1 MNAPELLIP
10 FRDFAIALA
19 IGALVGIERQ
29 KKQAEDPHPGIGG
42 LRTFILFALAGAL
55 AAWLADHFAAPWV
68 FVGAGALVT
77 AAVVVG
83 YLVHAR
89 SDPDAG
95 LTTEMA
101 AIVVYL
107 LGGTAVVGYP
117 ELAVALAIVTS
128 AVLAF
133 KEPLHEAVERIGRD
147 DLYAGLKLLIATFIV
162 LPLLPDA
169 VIDPWGAI
177 NPYRMGWLVI
187 LISLIS
193 LVGYVAS
200 RWLGSR
206 QGIPLTGLCGGLASS
221 TAVSISF
228 ARRSR
233 ERPADES
240 LAGPLAV
247 GLLLSWGVMFARIG
261 VLVAAVRPPL
271 LAALG
276 LPLLLLVALS
286 LALAFALRGRAGAPE
301 EGRELPLR
309 NPFSLMPA
317 VRFAAVFAAVLLA
330 VKLVGSRLSGANLY
344 WVAGLAGLTD
354 VDAITL
360 SLASYARG
368 GGDAGLAAR
377 AILIAALSNTVAK
390 LAIVVALGA
399 PVLRR
404 RVGAA
409 AAALFAGIG
418 LCLALQ
424 SCLGG

>member
-1 MNAPELLIP
+1 VNEPELLIP

-19 IGALVGIERQ
+19 IGALVGIERE
-29 KKQAEDPHPGIGG
+29 KKQAEEQHRGIGG
-42 LRTFILFALAGAL
+42 LRTFILFAQAGAL
-55 AAWLADHFAAPWV
+55 AAWLADRFSAPWI
-68 FVGAGALVT
+68 FIAGAALVT
-77 AAVVVG
+77 AAVLVG
-83 YLVHAR
+83 YAVQAR
-89 SDPDAG
+89 RQESFG

-107 LGGTAVVGYP
+107 LGGTAVAGYP

-133 KEPLHEAVERIGRD
+133 KQPLHGVVERIGRD

-169 VIDPWGAI
+169 PIDPWGAL
-177 NPYRMGWLVI
+177 NPYRMWWLVI
-187 LISLIS
+187 LISLLS

-206 QGIPLTGLCGGLASS
+206 RGIPLAGLCGGMASS

-233 ERPADES
+233 EGPAGEGIAGL
-240 LAGPLAV
+240 LAT
-247 GLLLSWGVMFARIG
+247 GLLLSWGVMFVRIG
-261 VLVAAVRPPL
+261 VEVAAICPEL
-271 LAALG
+271 LRALW
-276 LPLLLLVALS
+276 LPLLLLAALS
-286 LALAFALRGRAGAPE
+286 GALAFASRRPGGAAGEA
-301 EGRELPLR
+301 RELPLR

-317 VRFAAVFAAVLLA
+317 VRFAAVFAVVLLV
-330 VKLVGSRLSGANLY
+330 VKLAGSHLRGSSLY

-360 SLASYARG
+360 SLANYVG
-368 GGDAGLAAR
+368 EGGDVALGAG
-377 AILIAALSNTVAK
+377 AILLAGLSNTLAK
-390 LAIVVALGA
+390 LVIVLALGA

-404 RVGAA
+404 RVGVA
-409 AAALFAGIG
+409 AAALFAGAG
-418 LCLALQ
+418 LALVLQ
-424 SCLGG
+424 RWLAA